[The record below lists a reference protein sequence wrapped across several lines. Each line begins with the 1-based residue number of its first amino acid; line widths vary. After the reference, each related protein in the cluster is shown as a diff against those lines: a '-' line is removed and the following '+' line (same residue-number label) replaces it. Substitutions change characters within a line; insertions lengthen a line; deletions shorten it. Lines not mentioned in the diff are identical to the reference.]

1 MTGGIMKKEEEIF
14 ELLKTNRKLG
24 IEELYKNYSK
34 LVYGVIYSILTNTD
48 ETEDVLQNVFVKI
61 FKLDNEKLPT
71 KSHLSWL
78 YSVAKNETINYIKK
92 HSKEKNYESLYE
104 ITDNDTEIEKVL
116 DKEYFN
122 KLIENLPPKQQEILS
137 LKIISNLSFR
147 EIANILDMKI
157 PAVQWH
163 YYKSLNTLKLLL
175 GNVITIFVGAFLYIK
190 TRGLTER
197 NEAEPEENDS
207 VKEKDEVAIDEKNT
221 ADNKSI
227 NQSTEPQEEYNRAD
241 SYTGKNDTI
250 EITAQATGAAES
262 STNNIVSLGIIITTI
277 IFVVTFSIF
286 LIKRQIKLKKK
297 LSK

>member
-1 MTGGIMKKEEEIF
+1 MKKEEEIF

-34 LVYGVIYSILTNTD
+34 LVFGVIYSILKNTD
-48 ETEDVLQNVFVKI
+48 ETEDVLQNVFIKI

-92 HSKEKNYESLYE
+92 HSKEKNFENLYE
-104 ITDNDTEIEKVL
+104 ISDNDTEIEKVL

-122 KLIENLPPKQQEILS
+122 NLIKNLPQKQQEILS
-137 LKIISNLSFR
+137 LKIVSNLSFK
-147 EIANILDMKI
+147 EIANILNMKI

-163 YYKSLNTLKLLL
+163 YYKSLNTIKLLL

-207 VKEKDEVAIDEKNT
+207 VKKKDEIALDEEKSIDESY
-221 ADNKSI
+221 SI
-227 NQSTEPQEEYNRAD
+227 NQSTELQGENNRSD
-241 SYTGKNDTI
+241 NYTGKNDTI

-262 STNNIVSLGIIITTI
+262 STNNIISFGIIVTTI
-277 IFVVTFSIF
+277 LLVVIFSIL

>member
-1 MTGGIMKKEEEIF
+1 MKKEEEIF

-34 LVYGVIYSILTNTD
+34 LVYGVIYSILKNTD
-48 ETEDVLQNVFVKI
+48 ETEDVLQNVFIKI

-78 YSVAKNETINYIKK
+78 YSVAKNETINYIKRN
-92 HSKEKNYESLYE
+92 SKEKNFENLYE
-104 ITDNDTEIEKVL
+104 ISDNDTEIEKVL

-122 KLIENLPPKQQEILS
+122 NLIKNLPQKQQEILS
-137 LKIISNLSFR
+137 LKIVSNLSFK
-147 EIANILDMKI
+147 EIANILNMKI

-163 YYKSLNTLKLLL
+163 YYKSLNTIKLLL
-175 GNVITIFVGAFLYIK
+175 GNVLTIFVGAFLYIK

-197 NEAEPEENDS
+197 NEAEPEENAS

>member
-1 MTGGIMKKEEEIF
+1 MKKEEEIF

-34 LVYGVIYSILTNTD
+34 LVYGVIYSILKNTD

-190 TRGLTER
+190 TKGLTER

-227 NQSTEPQEEYNRAD
+227 NQSTEPQEEYNRSD

>member
-1 MTGGIMKKEEEIF
+1 MKKEEEIF

-34 LVYGVIYSILTNTD
+34 LVYGVIYSILKNTD

-207 VKEKDEVAIDEKNT
+207 VKEKDEVAIDEKKT

>member
-1 MTGGIMKKEEEIF
+1 MKKEEEIF

-34 LVYGVIYSILTNTD
+34 LVFGVIYSILKNTD
-48 ETEDVLQNVFVKI
+48 EAEDVLQNVFIKI

-92 HSKEKNYESLYE
+92 HSKEKNFENLYE
-104 ITDNDTEIEKVL
+104 ISDNDTEIEKVL

-122 KLIENLPPKQQEILS
+122 NLIKNLPPKQQEILS
-137 LKIISNLSFR
+137 LKIVSNLSFK
-147 EIANILDMKI
+147 EIANILNMKI

-163 YYKSLNTLKLLL
+163 YYKSLNTIKLLL

-190 TRGLTER
+190 TKGLNER
-197 NEAEPEENDS
+197 NEPEQEENDS
-207 VKEKDEVAIDEKNT
+207 VKEKDEIAIDEGKSI
-221 ADNKSI
+221 DESYSI
-227 NQSTEPQEEYNRAD
+227 NQSTELQEEHNRSD

-262 STNNIVSLGIIITTI
+262 STNNIISFGIIVTTI
-277 IFVVTFSIF
+277 LLVVIFSIL

>member
-1 MTGGIMKKEEEIF
+1 MKKEEEIF

-34 LVYGVIYSILTNTD
+34 LVYGVIYSILKNTD

-92 HSKEKNYESLYE
+92 HSKEKKYESLYE

>member
-1 MTGGIMKKEEEIF
+1 MKKEEEIF

-34 LVYGVIYSILTNTD
+34 LVYGVIYSILKNTD

-175 GNVITIFVGAFLYIK
+175 GNVITIFVGAFLFIK

-227 NQSTEPQEEYNRAD
+227 NQSTEPLEEYNRAD

>member
-1 MTGGIMKKEEEIF
+1 MKKEEEIF

-34 LVYGVIYSILTNTD
+34 LVFGVIYSILKNTD
-48 ETEDVLQNVFVKI
+48 ETEDVLQNVFIKI

-78 YSVAKNETINYIKK
+78 YSVAKNETINYIKRN
-92 HSKEKNYESLYE
+92 SKEKNFENLYE
-104 ITDNDTEIEKVL
+104 ISDNDTEIEKVL

-122 KLIENLPPKQQEILS
+122 NLIKNLPQKQQEILS
-137 LKIISNLSFR
+137 LKIVSNLSFK
-147 EIANILDMKI
+147 EIANILNMKI

-163 YYKSLNTLKLLL
+163 YYKSLNTIKLLL

-190 TRGLTER
+190 TKGLTER

-207 VKEKDEVAIDEKNT
+207 IKEKDEVAIDEKNT

>member
-1 MTGGIMKKEEEIF
+1 MKKEEEIF

-34 LVYGVIYSILTNTD
+34 LVYGVIYSILKNTD

-286 LIKRQIKLKKK
+286 FNKKTNKIKKEIV
-297 LSK
+297 

>member
-1 MTGGIMKKEEEIF
+1 MKKEEEIF

-34 LVYGVIYSILTNTD
+34 LVYGVIYSILKNTD

-116 DKEYFN
+116 DKEYLN

>member
-1 MTGGIMKKEEEIF
+1 MKKEEEIF

-34 LVYGVIYSILTNTD
+34 LVFGVIYSILKNTD
-48 ETEDVLQNVFVKI
+48 ETEDVLQNVFIKI

-78 YSVAKNETINYIKK
+78 YSVAKNETINYIKRN
-92 HSKEKNYESLYE
+92 SKEKNFENLYE
-104 ITDNDTEIEKVL
+104 ISDNDTEIEKVL

-122 KLIENLPPKQQEILS
+122 NLIKNLPQKQQEILS
-137 LKIISNLSFR
+137 LKIVSNLSFK
-147 EIANILDMKI
+147 EIANILKMKI

-163 YYKSLNTLKLLL
+163 YYKSLNTIKLLL
-175 GNVITIFVGAFLYIK
+175 GNVLTIFVGAFLYIK

-207 VKEKDEVAIDEKNT
+207 VKEKDEIALDEEKSIDES
-221 ADNKSI
+221 DSI
-227 NQSTEPQEEYNRAD
+227 NQSTELQGENNRTD
-241 SYTGKNDTI
+241 NYTGKNDTI

>member
-1 MTGGIMKKEEEIF
+1 MKKEEEIF

-34 LVYGVIYSILTNTD
+34 LVFGVIYSILKNTD
-48 ETEDVLQNVFVKI
+48 ETEDVLQNVFIKI

-92 HSKEKNYESLYE
+92 HSKEKNFENLYE
-104 ITDNDTEIEKVL
+104 ISDNDTEIEKVL

-122 KLIENLPPKQQEILS
+122 NLINNLPTKQQEILS
-137 LKIISNLSFR
+137 LKIVSNLSFK
-147 EIANILDMKI
+147 EIANILNMKI

-163 YYKSLNTLKLLL
+163 YYKSLNTIKLLL

-190 TRGLTER
+190 TKGLNER

-207 VKEKDEVAIDEKNT
+207 VKEKDEIAIDEEKST
-221 ADNKSI
+221 DESYSI
-227 NQSTEPQEEYNRAD
+227 NQSTELQEENNRAD
-241 SYTGKNDTI
+241 NYIGKNDNI
-250 EITAQATGAAES
+250 EITAQATGTAES
-262 STNNIVSLGIIITTI
+262 STNNIISFGIIVTTI
-277 IFVVTFSIF
+277 LLVVIFSIL

>member
-1 MTGGIMKKEEEIF
+1 MKKEEEIF

-34 LVYGVIYSILTNTD
+34 LVYGVIYSILKNTD

-190 TRGLTER
+190 TKGLTER

-227 NQSTEPQEEYNRAD
+227 NQSTEPQEEYNKAD

>member
-1 MTGGIMKKEEEIF
+1 MKKEEEIF

-34 LVYGVIYSILTNTD
+34 LVFGVIYSILKNTD
-48 ETEDVLQNVFVKI
+48 EAEDVLQNVFIKI

-92 HSKEKNYESLYE
+92 HSKEKNFENLYE
-104 ITDNDTEIEKVL
+104 ISDNDTEIEKVL

-122 KLIENLPPKQQEILS
+122 NLIKNLPQKQQEILS
-137 LKIISNLSFR
+137 LKIVSNLSFK
-147 EIANILDMKI
+147 EIANILNMKI

-163 YYKSLNTLKLLL
+163 YYKSLNTIKLLL

-190 TRGLTER
+190 TKGLNER
-197 NEAEPEENDS
+197 NEPEQEENDS
-207 VKEKDEVAIDEKNT
+207 VKEKDEIAIDEGKSI
-221 ADNKSI
+221 DESYSI
-227 NQSTEPQEEYNRAD
+227 NQSTELQEENNRSD

-250 EITAQATGAAES
+250 EITAQATGTAES
-262 STNNIVSLGIIITTI
+262 STNNIISFGIIVTTI
-277 IFVVTFSIF
+277 LLVVIFSIL

>member
-1 MTGGIMKKEEEIF
+1 MKKEEEIF

-34 LVYGVIYSILTNTD
+34 LVYGVIYSILKNTD

-122 KLIENLPPKQQEILS
+122 ELIENLPPKQQEILS

-250 EITAQATGAAES
+250 EITAQATGAAKS

>member
-1 MTGGIMKKEEEIF
+1 MKKEEEVF

-34 LVYGVIYSILTNTD
+34 LVYGVIYSILKNTD

>member
-1 MTGGIMKKEEEIF
+1 MKKEEEIF
-14 ELLKTNRKLG
+14 ELLKTNRQLG

-34 LVYGVIYSILTNTD
+34 LVFGVIYSILKNTD
-48 ETEDVLQNVFVKI
+48 ETEDVLQNVFIKI

-92 HSKEKNYESLYE
+92 HSKEKNFENLYE
-104 ITDNDTEIEKVL
+104 ISDNDTEIEKVL

-122 KLIENLPPKQQEILS
+122 NLIKNLPQKQQEILS
-137 LKIISNLSFR
+137 LKIVSNLSFK
-147 EIANILDMKI
+147 EIANILNMKI

-163 YYKSLNTLKLLL
+163 YYKSLNTIKLLL

-190 TRGLTER
+190 TKGLNER
-197 NEAEPEENDS
+197 NEPKQEENDS
-207 VKEKDEVAIDEKNT
+207 VKEKDEIAIDEGKSI
-221 ADNKSI
+221 DESYSI
-227 NQSTEPQEEYNRAD
+227 NQSTELQEEHNRSD
-241 SYTGKNDTI
+241 SYIGKNDTI

-262 STNNIVSLGIIITTI
+262 STNNIISFGIIVTTI
-277 IFVVTFSIF
+277 LLMVIFSIL